1 MGLDNGIVIKKITKE
16 QINNIPKY
24 IEVDTDDKNNEVEIA
39 YWRKCWGIRNE
50 IKDALDMYD
59 PEYETIYDKQIK
71 NEDILLIIEILYK
84 FLSEEYWE
92 LFSKSIWEYQEMKKN
107 LVQQIM
113 NLKWLYYFMQE
124 NDNIEVEFYDS
135 Y

>member
-1 MGLDNGIVIKKITKE
+1 
-16 QINNIPKY
+16 
-24 IEVDTDDKNNEVEIA
+24 
-39 YWRKCWGIRNE
+39 
-50 IKDALDMYD
+50 
-59 PEYETIYDKQIK
+59 
-71 NEDILLIIEILYK
+71 
-84 FLSEEYWE
+84 
-92 LFSKSIWEYQEMKKN
+92 MKKN